1 MGVSSRVLGAHIH
14 HRGDNFHCNSDCCPS
29 GVSIIIQGVIIFAL
43 GAIYDG
49 VRELKIRFKE

>member
-1 MGVSSRVLGAHIH
+1 MGVFLKVVGAHIH
-14 HRGDNFHCNSDCCPS
+14 HRGDNFHCNSDWCPS
-29 GVSIIIQGVIIFAL
+29 RVSIIIQGVIIFAL